1 MPAAGN
7 AGGGH
12 MTGENVAMI
21 ERRHKLLGSAYKLFY
36 DNPVHIVKGEGVWLF
51 DADGRKYLDMY
62 NNVPHVGHCHPQVVE
77 ALTKQIATLNTHTRY
92 LHDNI
97 LDYAER
103 LTAKFE
109 EELDLAM
116 FCCTGSEAN
125 ELAMRIA
132 RTHTGGTGFIATS
145 FAYHGNT
152 LATFEI
158 TTSDF
163 PEDERPDH
171 IATVPVPDTYRG
183 LYTGPDAGEKY
194 AAHVHEAIETLE
206 RRGVKPAAFIIDT
219 IASSGGVVSP
229 PPGYLSAIA
238 KIVRDAGGLFIADEV
253 QPGFGRTG
261 RNFWGYQADGFV
273 PDIVTMGKPMGNGHP
288 LAGVVTR
295 GGIVEEFAARGRYF
309 NTFGGNPVSCAAGL
323 AVLDVLEQEDLQQ
336 NALEVG
342 QYLVDGLWTL
352 AERHEVIG
360 DVRGSGFF
368 LGLELVEDR
377 ERKTPATD
385 LTKRVLNEL
394 RERGLLTGS
403 IGPDANILK
412 LRCPMVFTRENADY
426 ALGIIDETLTECRS

>member
-1 MPAAGN
+1 
-7 AGGGH
+7 

-229 PPGYLSAIA
+229 PPGYLSAVA
-238 KIVRDAGGLFIADEV
+238 EIVRNAGGLFIADEV

-323 AVLDVLEQEDLQQ
+323 AVLDVLEQEDLQR

>member
-1 MPAAGN
+1 
-7 AGGGH
+7 

-229 PPGYLSAIA
+229 PPGYLSAVA
-238 KIVRDAGGLFIADEV
+238 EIVRNAGGLFIADEV